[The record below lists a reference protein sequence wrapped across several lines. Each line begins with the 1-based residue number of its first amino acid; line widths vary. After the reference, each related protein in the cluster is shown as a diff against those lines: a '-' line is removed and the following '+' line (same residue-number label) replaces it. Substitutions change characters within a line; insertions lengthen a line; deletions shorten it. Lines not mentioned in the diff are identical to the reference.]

1 MLPLECHEGTHCR
14 VAAILEA
21 FHFVFVPTAVL
32 AGLIAP
38 SSRPHVQLMLNCL
51 YVRRP
56 IYR

>member
-38 SSRPHVQLMLNCL
+38 SSRPHVQLM
-51 YVRRP
+51 
-56 IYR
+56 